1 VQQLQVNILDDDVV
15 ESTEQFSVVLNSQD
29 AKVTIG
35 THGTATVSII
45 DNDRKYFTRCHRI
58 KISNRRATQRC
69 NVSSFFLCKN
79 MQFTGQE
86 AEQPASTAC
95 LLGRKCH

>member
-1 VQQLQVNILDDDVV
+1 MQQLQVNILDDDVV

-45 DNDRKYFTRCHRI
+45 DNDRKYFTRSAPELQGRQVRLLPEGPYCYCCI
-58 KISNRRATQRC
+58 
-69 NVSSFFLCKN
+69 FFN
-79 MQFTGQE
+79 Y
-86 AEQPASTAC
+86 SW
-95 LLGRKCH
+95 LGLINK